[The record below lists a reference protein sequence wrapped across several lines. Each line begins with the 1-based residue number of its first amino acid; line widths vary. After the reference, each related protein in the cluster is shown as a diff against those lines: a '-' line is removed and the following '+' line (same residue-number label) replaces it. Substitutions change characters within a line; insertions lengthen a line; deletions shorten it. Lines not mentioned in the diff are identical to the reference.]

1 MSTPIPPKLKLEVH
15 NLYAP
20 RRAHRPAAD
29 ESVGSPPWARRH
41 SDAQHADAQDDEQ
54 QEAGQEANEAE
65 ERAPVG
71 PGSVQVAQERL
82 DDAIRQAVEIANLH
96 GEEEQADDAETE
108 ADYAEAE
115 AGYTEADYP
124 EAEVEDGEE
133 EPDDGEPRLPPAPTL
148 RTPQSGAAGR
158 LSAAADPRWPGHD
171 TALAAARR
179 RRSLEPEIVPEP
191 PSGGELRMAP
201 LLLRFGLVVGFAAI
215 AAYAVTMIG
224 PLQSRLLPAAVH
236 TADNP
241 PETVMAQDR
250 SAVVAQDRS
259 AVVAQDHSAALENPP
274 QLLVQSKQSFANEP
288 VELGIS
294 VDHGSGQES
303 LLLAGLTAGT
313 RLSAG
318 APIGNTRWELA
329 LNDLHHLYMYAPKDF
344 VGVMNAAVDLLSP
357 TAQLLDT
364 KAVQFAWI
372 ARAAEPPVERIAP
385 PPKTAPIQPKDL
397 AQEALMMKRGEDLL
411 DIGDIAGA
419 RRVFQYL
426 ADAGNADGAL
436 AMGATFDARFLAA
449 RNAIGVVA
457 DDAKARSWYRRAMEL
472 GSAQAKTL
480 LAQMTDQ

>member
-20 RRAHRPAAD
+20 RRTHRTAAD
-29 ESVGSPPWARRH
+29 ETAGSPPWARRH
-41 SDAQHADAQDDEQ
+41 ADAQDDDAQDNEQ
-54 QEAGQEANEAE
+54 QEASEAE

-115 AGYTEADYP
+115 ADYTEA
-124 EAEVEDGEE
+124 EAGDGEE

-148 RTPQSGAAGR
+148 RSPQSGAAGR
-158 LSAAADPRWPGHD
+158 LSAAADPRWPDHG
-171 TALAAARR
+171 TTLAAARR

-224 PLQSRLLPAAVH
+224 PLQSRLLPAVH

-241 PETVMAQDR
+241 AET
-250 SAVVAQDRS
+250 VVAQDRS
-259 AVVAQDHSAALENPP
+259 AVAAQDRSAVAAQDRSAALENPP

-294 VDHGSGQES
+294 VDHGTGQES

-457 DDAKARSWYRRAMEL
+457 DDAKARSWYRRAMDL